1 MKRVSLVVP
10 CYNEEEMVS
19 LFYSKLA
26 EVTNEI
32 KGYDFEFIFVDD
44 GSSDNTLSE
53 LKKLNENYNNINFIS
68 FSRNFGKESAILAG
82 LKNANGDLIVLMD
95 ADLQH
100 PPMLIK
106 EMLYYIEEGY
116 DSVACKRA
124 KRKGEAKF
132 RNYFSKKFYKIINK
146 ISDIKITEGATD
158 FRIVTRD
165 MLNSILEI
173 NEYHRFTKGI
183 FEWVGYN
190 TKWIEYESEERV
202 AGETK
207 WSFWSLFGYAIEG
220 IVSFSTFPLKLSS
233 IVGIVV
239 SILSF
244 LYFII
249 EFTKTIIVGIDMP
262 GYTST
267 ICIIT
272 FLGGI
277 QLIFLGIIGEYL
289 ARTYIETKRRPLYFI
304 KEKSY
309 KTDDNL
315 LKEKDYCS

>member
-1 MKRVSLVVP
+1 
-10 CYNEEEMVS
+10 
-19 LFYSKLA
+19 
-26 EVTNEI
+26 
-32 KGYDFEFIFVDD
+32 
-44 GSSDNTLSE
+44 
-53 LKKLNENYNNINFIS
+53 
-68 FSRNFGKESAILAG
+68 
-82 LKNANGDLIVLMD
+82 
-95 ADLQH
+95 
-100 PPMLIK
+100 
-106 EMLYYIEEGY
+106 
-116 DSVACKRA
+116 
-124 KRKGEAKF
+124 
-132 RNYFSKKFYKIINK
+132 
-146 ISDIKITEGATD
+146 
-158 FRIVTRD
+158 